1 MQAEKKKILAHFQD
15 HNQQENELF
24 SIETNTLLMIIE
36 FQNYKRIYYRFAWI
50 ANNSKCM
57 KINSN
62 RLKVVFNFIGHLVQN

>member
-1 MQAEKKKILAHFQD
+1 
-15 HNQQENELF
+15 
-24 SIETNTLLMIIE
+24 MIIE

-62 RLKVVFNFIGHLVQN
+62 GLKVVFNFIGHLVHNLNKFEV